1 MARVR
6 EDANVA
12 QARVLV
18 GALREQLQELRSR
31 LARAEAEGVG
41 ETSRARAMR
50 LAARDLHRDAGRA
63 QFLIERL
70 HRRFPGIADGVASAS
85 SETSTSAH
93 PRVEGVGSLWD
104 DRRQG
109 TVGDVRRAAAD

>member
-1 MARVR
+1 MGRVR
-6 EDANVA
+6 EDADVA

-50 LAARDLHRDAGRA
+50 LAARELHRDAGRA

-70 HRRFPGIADGVASAS
+70 HRRFPGIVAD
-85 SETSTSAH
+85 
-93 PRVEGVGSLWD
+93 GVGSLWD
-104 DRRQG
+104 GPHER
-109 TVGDVRRAAAD
+109 TVGDVCRAAAD